1 MRSLSKYCY
10 DYVKK
15 LWGEA
20 MRKMLYFVLLL
31 CNIYASTLHLAISAA
46 PSRINPLLATDSAS
60 AEIASWV
67 FNGLF
72 KYDKDGKIVGDLAK
86 SWKFL
91 NKTTLQ
97 VTLKDN
103 VYWHDGKKFSAQDVL
118 FTYKLAISKRIFT
131 PYSNEFRYVKSVEV
145 IDDTHLIIHYKKPY
159 FKALQVWM
167 MGIVPKH
174 ILEKEKDVM
183 TSSFN
188 QHPIGTG
195 PYKLKG
201 FEVSKDI
208 VLQANER
215 YFEHKPYIDTIT
227 YHFLPDPAT
236 QFLMLKSKKL
246 DVGGLTPLQYE
257 RQIDKDFRSF
267 YNIFE
272 QPSHSYTYLGFNLKL
287 KKFQDKRVRE
297 AINLAIDRQ
306 EMNDI
311 LFFSH
316 ARVCTGPFMPGT
328 FAFNE
333 NIHPPKTDLIK
344 AKKLLQEAGYTKEH
358 PLRFEIATNSN
369 NTIRM
374 YAAQIIQYQ
383 LAKIGVEVKIK
394 AMEWQAF
401 LNTVV
406 TPRKFETILLGW
418 ALGLTPDAYSIWH
431 SKEAKV
437 GGFNL
442 VGYSNKEVD
451 RLIEK
456 AESVINRDKLSSIYK
471 RIFALIVND
480 IPYIFLYIPNSI
492 TVVNKSIKNVTPS
505 IVGILHNEIDWIKP

>member
-1 MRSLSKYCY
+1 M
-10 DYVKK
+10 KK
-15 LWGEA
+15 IVLFI
-20 MRKMLYFVLLL
+20 LFFVFSQ
-31 CNIYASTLHLAISAA
+31 ASTLHLAMSAA

-72 KYDKDGKIVGDLAK
+72 KYDKDGNIVGDLAK

-91 NKTTLQ
+91 NKTTLYI
-97 VTLKDN
+97 TLKDN
-103 VYWHDGKKFSAQDVL
+103 VYWHDGKKFSANDVL
-118 FTYKLAISKRIFT
+118 FTYKLATSKKIFT
-131 PYSNEFRYVKSVEV
+131 PYANEFRYVKDVKV
-145 IDDTHLIIHYKKPY
+145 IDPLHLKIYYKKPY

-167 MGIVPKH
+167 MGIMPKH

-208 VLQANER
+208 VLEANER
-215 YFEHKPYIDTIT
+215 YFEHKPYIAKIV

-246 DVGGLTPLQYE
+246 DVGGLSPLQYE

-272 QPSHSYTYLGFNLKL
+272 QPSHSYTYLGFNLNL

-306 EMNDI
+306 EMIDI

-333 NIHPPKTDLIK
+333 KIKPPKPDLAK
-344 AKKLLQEAGYTKEH
+344 AKRLLQEAGYSKEH
-358 PLRFEIATNSN
+358 PLQFEIATNSN
-369 NTIRM
+369 NSIRM

-383 LAKIGVEVKIK
+383 LAKIGVKVSIK

-431 SKEAKV
+431 SKEAKL

-442 VGYSNKEVD
+442 VGYKNKEVD

-456 AESVINRDKLSSIYK
+456 AESTIQRAKLSAYYK
-471 RIFALIVND
+471 KIFALIVHD
-480 IPYIFLYIPNSI
+480 LPYIFLYIPNSI
-492 TVVNKSIKNVTPS
+492 IAVNKAIKNVSPS
-505 IVGILHNEIDWIKP
+505 IVGIMHNEIDWIKP

>member
-1 MRSLSKYCY
+1 
-10 DYVKK
+10 
-15 LWGEA
+15 
-20 MRKMLYFVLLL
+20 MRKLLL
-31 CNIYASTLHLAISAA
+31 IFMFIFIGYASTLHLAISAA
-46 PSRINPLLATDSAS
+46 PSRVNPLLATDSAS

-86 SWKFL
+86 SWRFL
-91 NKTTLQ
+91 DDTTLH

-118 FTYKLAISKRIFT
+118 FTYQLATSKKIFT
-131 PYSNEFRYVKSVEV
+131 PYANEFRYVKSVQAIDANQLV
-145 IDDTHLIIHYKKPY
+145 IRYKKPY

-167 MGIVPKH
+167 MGILPKH
-174 ILEKEKDVM
+174 VLENEKDIM

-195 PYKLKG
+195 PYKLEG

-208 VLQANER
+208 VLHANER
-215 YFEHKPYIDTIT
+215 YFEHKPYIDTII

-236 QFLMLKSKKL
+236 QFLMLRSKKL
-246 DVGGLTPLQYE
+246 DVGGLSPLQYE
-257 RQIDKDFRSF
+257 RQIDDDFRSF

-272 QPSHSYTYLGFNLKL
+272 QPSHSYTYLGFNLNL

-306 EMNDI
+306 EMIDI

-333 NIHPPKTDLIK
+333 KIKPPKPNLIK

-369 NTIRM
+369 NSIRM

-383 LAKIGVEVKIK
+383 LAKIGVEVRIK

-431 SKEAKV
+431 SKEAKL

-456 AESVINRDKLSSIYK
+456 AESTIDVQKLSNIYQK
-471 RIFALIVND
+471 IFALIVND
-480 IPYIFLYIPNSI
+480 LPYIFLYIPNSI
-492 TVVNKSIKNVTPS
+492 TVVNKSIRNVAPS
-505 IVGILHNEIDWIKP
+505 IVGIMHNEIDWIKP